1 MSAATE
7 QNGTELTRTRKL
19 GAAESVSEPGAGG
32 GGEAAEQRA
41 ASRKLQLSSCMH
53 RGARGSEDRSLSA
66 PHSTHCSTSSGWM
79 DGWMVPLPP
88 SHATPR
94 TGGDHSTHVPRAPH
108 GARTI
113 STARSCRPCQ
123 PSSSSICLLLG
134 WFFGSTKPKQTP
146 RSRCGGTA
154 HAARRVAPLVVAV
167 PHTNHVTET
176 ESAGHLVWYSRVRHT
191 AQVDTAGWRARP
203 GRSAEATSADAR
215 CQRAW
220 LS

>member
-79 DGWMVPLPP
+79 DGW
-88 SHATPR
+88 SHSHRPTPR
-94 TGGDHSTHVPRAPH
+94 PAR
-108 GARTI
+108 GAI
-113 STARSCRPCQ
+113 TARMFLVP
-123 PSSSSICLLLG
+123 PTGHAPFLLLD
-134 WFFGSTKPKQTP
+134 
-146 RSRCGGTA
+146 
-154 HAARRVAPLVVAV
+154 RVARASRRRPPFACCLVGSLVQRNPSKPRGLGAGEQPTPLAV
-167 PHTNHVTET
+167 SLRSSWP
-176 ESAGHLVWYSRVRHT
+176 SRT
-191 AQVDTAGWRARP
+191 PT
-203 GRSAEATSADAR
+203 T
-215 CQRAW
+215 
-220 LS
+220 